1 MKHKLIAVL
10 LALFLVFAPA
20 NLALADND
28 GEHGKSDKSNSQ
40 DKVYGYEKNDEKK
53 NTPVGEKVDGPQGK
67 SPSDPDGD
75 ENGGRDKPG
84 GTGGTSPDK
93 DGNNGSGNDDDCE
106 DDNNGQGVPGHC
118 KDKAKPTPTPT
129 QSETPKPVDEK
140 VTICHAAGKAGTT
153 KYVTI
158 TISKNGLSGHF
169 HNNGTPRAGHEE
181 DYFGPCVSTPTTPTT
196 PPTPTKPEE
205 PKVDVPKPEKPGKP
219 SKPEA
224 PKPDKPK
231 KDKPSK
237 PVVTPTPD
245 ETETPVAVPGPK
257 RPALAKT
264 GSSNAV
270 AIATAGVLALLVGAL
285 LFALSRL
292 RRSE

>member
-1 MKHKLIAVL
+1 MKNKFIAVL

-28 GEHGKSDKSNSQ
+28 GEHGKSDKNNSQ
-40 DKVYGYEKNDEKK
+40 GQAKGHEKK
-53 NTPVGEKVDGPQGK
+53 EDHPVGEKVDGPQGK

-84 GTGGTSPDK
+84 GEGGTSLDK
-93 DGNNGSGNDDDCE
+93 DGNNGSGNDSDCE
-106 DDNNGQGVPGHC
+106 DDNNGNGVPGHC
-118 KDKAKPTPTPT
+118 KDKDKPSTPEVTPTP
-129 QSETPKPVDEK
+129 KPTKPANEK

-158 TISKNGLSGHF
+158 TISKNGLNGHF

-196 PPTPTKPEE
+196 PTKPEE
-205 PKVDVPKPEKPGKP
+205 PKVEVPKPEKPNKPGKP
-219 SKPEA
+219 NKPTKPEA
-224 PKPDKPK
+224 PKP
-231 KDKPSK
+231 DKPSK

-245 ETETPVAVPGPK
+245 ETETPVAVPGPE

-264 GSSNAV
+264 GGSNIV
-270 AIATAGVLALLVGAL
+270 TATAAGVLALILGGL
-285 LFALSRL
+285 LFAFSRL